1 MALTVQNITNTILP
15 HIGSSDDTERG
26 KLHENKR
33 QAVGTIYKY
42 AAPYI

>member
-1 MALTVQNITNTILP
+1 MTLTGQNITNIILP
-15 HIGSSDDTERG
+15 YRGGSDNNERG